1 MKTNLK
7 LDWFSPHFSKPL
19 KIGITLLSYLL
30 IINYLVTYKSPTHY
44 QPTYVLIT
52 YILQTTYLCLL
63 LIDVALFIF
72 ADLSTYLPIIL

>member
-7 LDWFSPHFSKPL
+7 LDWFSCHFLEPP

-30 IINYLVTYKSPTHY
+30 ITNYLVIYKSPTHY

-52 YILQTTYLCLL
+52 YILETTYLCLL
-63 LIDVALFIF
+63 FPDMALFIL
-72 ADLSTYLPIIL
+72 ANLSIYLPIIL